1 MLRDKKV
8 GFLLK
13 LDFIKIKLQF
23 ARIQESGILLL
34 QQQQ

>member
-13 LDFIKIKLQF
+13 LLQF
-23 ARIQESGILLL
+23 ARIQESGILPL